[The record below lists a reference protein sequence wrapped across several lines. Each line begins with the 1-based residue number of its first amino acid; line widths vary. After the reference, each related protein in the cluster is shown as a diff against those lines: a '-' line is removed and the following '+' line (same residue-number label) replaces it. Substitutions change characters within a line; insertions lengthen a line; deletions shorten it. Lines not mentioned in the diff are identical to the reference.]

1 MICFILYLQSLW
13 FIKTC
18 YLFLVELTG
27 LVNSDQTLLLLIGL
41 LMLLTFILGSLTVML
56 TLLFISTYVL
66 HMSAAW
72 RLAFL
77 KKKFWLCW
85 SFCFHEHYLLLREI
99 LPFIAQLFSI
109 LMLIEYL
116 LWLYQMKCFKEMFSQ
131 SAAIG
136 ILIFL
141 GGFSL
146 RLMYILFFYLHSL
159 CLLTVMSLLMGAPTQ
174 QNLEVQS

>member
-1 MICFILYLQSLW
+1 MFYLILAK
-13 FIKTC
+13 FVVHK
-18 YLFLVELTG
+18 
-27 LVNSDQTLLLLIGL
+27 DLLSFSGGTHRPGKLRSNFAIAHWP
-41 LMLLTFILGSLTVML
+41 THVANFHTWSLTVML

-72 RLAFL
+72 RLASL
-77 KKKFWLCW
+77 TKKFWLCW
-85 SFCFHEHYLLLREI
+85 SFRFHEHYLLLREI

-109 LMLIEYL
+109 LMLIKYL

-141 GGFSL
+141 SGFSL
-146 RLMYILFFYLHSL
+146 RLMYILFFHLHGL
-159 CLLTVMSLLMGAPTQ
+159 CLLTIMYLLMGAPTQ

>member
-27 LVNSDQTLLLLIGL
+27 LVNSDQTLLLFIGL
-41 LMLLTFILGSLTVML
+41 LMLLTFILDHWLWCSHSYSLASLT
-56 TLLFISTYVL
+56 
-66 HMSAAW
+66 
-72 RLAFL
+72 
-77 KKKFWLCW
+77 KKFWLCW
-85 SFCFHEHYLLLREI
+85 SFRFHEHYLLLREI

-116 LWLYQMKCFKEMFSQ
+116 LWLYQMKCSKEMFSQ

-141 GGFSL
+141 SGFSL
-146 RLMYILFFYLHSL
+146 RLMYILFFHLHGL
-159 CLLTVMSLLMGAPTQ
+159 CLLTIMYLLMGAPTQ